1 VAGADSQSEETLQPN
16 SRPWHVWF
24 RWGLALLVALLGAA
38 YFLHGTDDQAICH
51 RNFSQSGIESSE
63 ICGPPRLLDLAPF
76 GLVIAVLLWPD
87 LSEVNVAGLLT
98 LKRRLRRQEARQEG
112 LEDTLST
119 IQQHLTQ
126 LSISTQNQSQAAAA
140 NVYLYPPDQEEVRRG
155 IVGKEGAIG
164 HSPNESQE
172 ESQGDKRQVLLGEFL
187 QEYARLEPF
196 IFVPGMHR
204 FSKALDEL
212 NDAQIS
218 LVERWNEL
226 FSSEIGALRQTRNV
240 VVHEP
245 ERVSDETLV
254 GALDNTKQ
262 LSRILFERLDIR

>member
-1 VAGADSQSEETLQPN
+1 
-16 SRPWHVWF
+16 
-24 RWGLALLVALLGAA
+24 
-38 YFLHGTDDQAICH
+38 
-51 RNFSQSGIESSE
+51 
-63 ICGPPRLLDLAPF
+63 
-76 GLVIAVLLWPD
+76 VIAVLLWPD

-140 NVYLYPPDQEEVRRG
+140 NVYLYPPDQDEVRRG

-164 HSPNESQE
+164 HPPN

-245 ERVSDETLV
+245 ERVSDETLD
-254 GALDNTKQ
+254 GALDNTRQ

>member
-1 VAGADSQSEETLQPN
+1 
-16 SRPWHVWF
+16 
-24 RWGLALLVALLGAA
+24 
-38 YFLHGTDDQAICH
+38 
-51 RNFSQSGIESSE
+51 
-63 ICGPPRLLDLAPF
+63 
-76 GLVIAVLLWPD
+76 
-87 LSEVNVAGLLT
+87 VNVAGLLT
-98 LKRRLRRQEARQEG
+98 LKRRLSRQEARQEG

-140 NVYLYPPDQEEVRRG
+140 NVYLYPPDQDEVRRG

-164 HSPNESQE
+164 HAPE
-172 ESQGDKRQVLLGEFL
+172 ESREKSQADGRQVLLGEFL

-196 IFVPGMHR
+196 IFVLGMHR
-204 FSKALDEL
+204 FSKALEDL
-212 NDAQIS
+212 NDVQIS

-245 ERVSDETLV
+245 ERVSDETLN

-262 LSRILFERLDIR
+262 LSRILFERLERRDKD